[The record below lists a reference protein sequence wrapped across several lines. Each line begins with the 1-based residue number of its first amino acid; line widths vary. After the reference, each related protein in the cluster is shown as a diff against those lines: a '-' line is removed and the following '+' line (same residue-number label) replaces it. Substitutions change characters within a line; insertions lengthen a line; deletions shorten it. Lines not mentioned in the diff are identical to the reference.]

1 MSLNFTVFFIKK
13 EWKRRKTK
21 EDEGNKIENKVE
33 IDTKSMTFLAILIL
47 LEDESNSDQTFYLF
61 FKKLL

>member
-1 MSLNFTVFFIKK
+1 MSLNFTVFLIKK